1 MRNIFLLVL
10 CAVSIS
16 INAEYRVQLPLEVS
30 SNGQLPDGS
39 IVFIDNTPPITPEEP
54 EASDCSFDVSGTLF
68 AEIEGYGE
76 VVKIKFNKGNRIA
89 NGTRGKFMMSE
100 ANATY
105 YEICMN
111 GEQPIPFVAETVWEN
126 GDCKYNS
133 GLGFDVSRNWIDSY
147 SFNDT
152 SVKLFMSGSLGSYE
166 NKGYLSRGTP
176 GVIIPSEWTDFPTGG
191 IVMTNS
197 KKIIYRGYEYSKGK
211 LMTTVED
218 SDQTD
223 PSIKRDLYYYE
234 ICRSKI

>member
-1 MRNIFLLVL
+1 MLNIG
-10 CAVSIS
+10 VS
-16 INAEYRVQLPLEVS
+16 LPLEVS

-39 IVFIDNTPPITPEEP
+39 IVFVDNTPPVIPEEP
-54 EASDCSFDVSGTLF
+54 EVSNCSYDLAGTLF
-68 AEIEGYGE
+68 AEIAGYGE
-76 VVKIKFNKGNRIA
+76 IAQVKFNKGNRIA
-89 NGTRGKFMMSE
+89 NGTRGKLMMVE
-100 ANATY
+100 ANASY

-133 GLGFDVSRNWIDSY
+133 GLGFDASRNWIDSY
-147 SFNDT
+147 AFDDP

-166 NKGYLSRGTP
+166 SRGFLSRGTP

-197 KKIIYRGYEYSKGK
+197 EKIVYRGYQYSKGK
-211 LMTTVED
+211 LIDTRED